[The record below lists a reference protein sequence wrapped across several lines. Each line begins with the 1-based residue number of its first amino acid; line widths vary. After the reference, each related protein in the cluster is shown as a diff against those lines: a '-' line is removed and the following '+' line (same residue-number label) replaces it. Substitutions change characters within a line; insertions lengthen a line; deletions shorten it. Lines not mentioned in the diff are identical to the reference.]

1 MSSRRRPQHQG
12 APKQA
17 ARPSES
23 AFDLWRPPPP
33 LPEPRRITPSTDP
46 SLLLRSLGDPP
57 LGNKSVLAGHYL
69 AALVERA
76 AGLATAL
83 AVSADL
89 LDLGDDSN
97 GTTGRG

>member
-1 MSSRRRPQHQG
+1 M
-12 APKQA
+12 
-17 ARPSES
+17 
-23 AFDLWRPPPP
+23 
-33 LPEPRRITPSTDP
+33 
-46 SLLLRSLGDPP
+46 RSLGDPP

-89 LDLGDDSN
+89 LAGTDD
-97 GTTGRG
+97 TD

>member
-1 MSSRRRPQHQG
+1 MSNRQRHHGQNGSASRPRP
-12 APKQA
+12 ADT
-17 ARPSES
+17 ST
-23 AFDLWRPPPP
+23 FDLWRPPPA
-33 LPEPRRITPSTDP
+33 LPPPAKITPSSDP
-46 SLLLRSLGDPP
+46 SLLIRSLGDPP

-89 LDLGDDSN
+89 LATGDDAD
-97 GTTGRG
+97 

>member
-1 MSSRRRPQHQG
+1 MSAKKRQHHQG
-12 APKQA
+12 GGQA
-17 ARPSES
+17 RQQRPADTS
-23 AFDLWRPPPP
+23 AFDLWRPPPA
-33 LPEPRRITPSTDP
+33 LPAPAKITPSTDP

-89 LDLGDDSN
+89 LATDAGED
-97 GTTGRG
+97 

>member
-1 MSSRRRPQHQG
+1 MSNRKRHHGQG
-12 APKQA
+12 AGNHRPARA
-17 ARPSES
+17 ADTS
-23 AFDLWRPPPP
+23 AFDLWRPPPA
-33 LPEPRRITPSTDP
+33 LPPPAKITPSTDP
-46 SLLLRSLGDPP
+46 SLLVRSLGDPP

-89 LDLGDDSN
+89 LAGTDD
-97 GTTGRG
+97 TD